1 VIAVLFAGFFLLEGF
16 DFGVGMLIPF
26 LGKNDSERRTIMN
39 AIGPFWDG
47 NEVWLITAAGAMFA
61 AFPNWYATLLSGFYI
76 PLFLLLAALIVRG
89 AGFEFRS
96 KRDSQRWRSSWDWAI
111 CISSALPGFLWGV
124 TIANWFEGLPIDA
137 HMNYVGTLWHLFNP
151 DAILTGLVFTAMFLL
166 HGAVFLSLKTDGKLL
181 ERALT
186 MARRLW
192 VPTVI
197 LAGVF
202 VVSTAVSTGL
212 YHHTAVGL
220 VSLLAAIALLLV
232 GWFVVQRRSGWAFA
246 MSALTILTATLT
258 ICLGLFPNVMISSL
272 NPAWSLNIYNAAS
285 NPYAL
290 TVISWIALTIIPF
303 VIAYQAWNYWI
314 FRRRVSSHHLGHY

>member
-1 VIAVLFAGFFLLEGF
+1 
-16 DFGVGMLIPF
+16 
-26 LGKNDSERRTIMN
+26 
-39 AIGPFWDG
+39 
-47 NEVWLITAAGAMFA
+47 
-61 AFPNWYATLLSGFYI
+61 
-76 PLFLLLAALIVRG
+76 
-89 AGFEFRS
+89 
-96 KRDSQRWRSSWDWAI
+96 
-111 CISSALPGFLWGV
+111 
-124 TIANWFEGLPIDA
+124 
-137 HMNYVGTLWHLFNP
+137 
-151 DAILTGLVFTAMFLL
+151 
-166 HGAVFLSLKTDGKLL
+166 
-181 ERALT
+181 